1 MGIGRKQI
9 GQSSLAGGSLNSASS
24 RSSAARNICILFVRW
39 PVILLAVSIAIPD
52 KHTRLARLETSAPRN
67 ATPQSAQP
75 ADQQHS
81 PLSATLGVPP
91 SLARCSRAE
100 HHGGLPLTQVDTIQ
114 YFMALSDNHH
124 TMTAN
129 NLLGRCCGSFMK
141 KIACLLIILYSG
153 FLLLTRKYVNSYY
166 FHNLN
171 IALSA
176 ATADNYTPLLV
187 PRILLFITT
196 HINKGHMKALQQC
209 WPYIVQNSNLVAMS
223 DIFIFSTNTN
233 QNERKIMLSTID
245 KLFLPANDM
254 YTQTYNKQYRN
265 VTFLAHENLGYQ
277 EGANL
282 ALKEAAIHP
291 DWFTGYD
298 WIVRINPDVLIYN
311 DTWILDVMIH
321 DSNAESILVDCLGGM
336 VQTDFMAFRPE
347 SFPQEHYANM
357 RRHPT
362 YGAKMA

>member
-1 MGIGRKQI
+1 VTH
-9 GQSSLAGGSLNSASS
+9 L
-24 RSSAARNICILFVRW
+24 
-39 PVILLAVSIAIPD
+39 
-52 KHTRLARLETSAPRN
+52 
-67 ATPQSAQP
+67 
-75 ADQQHS
+75 
-81 PLSATLGVPP
+81 
-91 SLARCSRAE
+91 
-100 HHGGLPLTQVDTIQ
+100 
-114 YFMALSDNHH
+114 ALSDNHH
-124 TMTAN
+124 TYDDCKMKPPLQQRPSRLITWWRRRWSMT
-129 NLLGRCCGSFMK
+129 

-153 FLLLTRKYVNSYY
+153 FLLLTRKYINSYY
-166 FHNLN
+166 NHNLN
-171 IALSA
+171 ISTGGEQPSALSA

-196 HINKGHMKALQQC
+196 HITEWHMKALQQC

-233 QNERKIMLSTID
+233 QTESKIMLSTID

-265 VTFLAHENLGYQ
+265 VTFLAHENPGYQ
-277 EGANL
+277 EGSNL

-311 DTWILDVMIH
+311 DTWILDIMN
-321 DSNAESILVDCLGGM
+321 DQNALSILVDCTGGI

-347 SFPQEHYANM
+347 SYPRENYANM
-357 RRHPT
+357 PNL
-362 YGAKMA
+362 GANAEQTATSYFAEHITNGGVRWLQSHIRTGICRVGYQNPSAPCPQPKK